1 VTKSAVRD
9 ARNFA
14 RAASVDLIDI
24 TIKVHVDYQVALI
37 AVLYGKP
44 EIIPHRDI

>member
-14 RAASVDLIDI
+14 RAAGVDLIDI